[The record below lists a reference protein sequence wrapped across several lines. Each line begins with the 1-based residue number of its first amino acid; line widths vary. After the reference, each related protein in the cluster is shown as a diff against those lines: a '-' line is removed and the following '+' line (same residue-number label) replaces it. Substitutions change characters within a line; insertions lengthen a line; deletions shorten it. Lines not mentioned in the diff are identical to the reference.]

1 MEQARQVLMQAE
13 ESENLAQLFKALG
26 DSSRLKILFQIFSSE
41 SCVNVIAQS
50 LKMSEAAVSHHLRIL
65 RMNSLSGAAETEKRS
80 FISWMTIMCDLSLRR
95 AVNMWKNFYESTSMK

>member
-50 LKMSEAAVSHHLRIL
+50 LKMSAAAVSHHLRIL
-65 RMNSLSGAAETEKRS
+65 RMNSLVRRRRNGKEIFYQLDDDHVR
-80 FISWMTIMCDLSLRR
+80 FILAQGCEHVEEFL
-95 AVNMWKNFYESTSMK
+95 